1 VISLSDVLGH
11 GDPDQQSRRCLPHR
25 QVVVV
30 VIAVLLAGGGVGLA
44 WLVGAT
50 RHASP
55 TTTSSRPPL
64 SSPTADAGRATNTR
78 VIGSVAVAAGDQV
91 KIVLVPGGAW
101 LSSWTNGTLTRMA
114 ARRGPRVTSL
124 VRIGQPSESVLS
136 MVYAAP
142 SLWVVDSST
151 NSLLALDPRSGRL
164 QRRLRLAPWGGGD
177 SVAFGAHSL
186 WVACSGQL
194 GNSGPVERVL
204 RVDPATL
211 RVLSTTALPGEGED
225 LTVVA
230 NATDVWVG
238 GATPLAHI
246 SPRTRPATTR
256 YSADARPLALNG
268 GTLWTTSPVGLTA
281 LDAHTGRVVL
291 NRDLQGPPPVV
302 AADPKGRAWIPS
314 SPGDATGVDLLRLTG
329 NLFRFAQYAGR
340 VDAVAVDDVSLW
352 IYTGSLIILFDVGNM
367 NID

>member
-1 VISLSDVLGH
+1 VISLSDVLEH
-11 GDPDQQSRRCLPHR
+11 GDADRQSRHWLTHR
-25 QVVVV
+25 QMV

-44 WLVGAT
+44 WLLGAT
-50 RHASP
+50 GHHPP
-55 TTTSSRPPL
+55 TAATTRPPL
-64 SSPTADAGRATNTR
+64 PSPTAEAGSTNNTR
-78 VIGSVAVAAGDQV
+78 MIGSVAVATGDQV

-114 ARRGPRVTSL
+114 AGRGPRVTSRM
-124 VRIGQPSESVLS
+124 RIGQPSQSVLS
-136 MVYAAP
+136 MVYAAS

-164 QRRLRLAPWGGGD
+164 QRRLRLAPWGSAD
-177 SVAFGAHSL
+177 SVAFGARSL

-194 GNSGPVERVL
+194 GNSGPRERVL
-204 RVDPATL
+204 RVDPSTL
-211 RVLSTTALPGEGED
+211 QVLSMTSLPGEGED

-256 YSADARPLALNG
+256 NSAEARPLALNG
-268 GTLWTTSPVGLTA
+268 GTLWTTSPDGLTA

-302 AADPKGRAWIPS
+302 AADPNGRAWIP
-314 SPGDATGVDLLRLTG
+314 GDAAGVDLLRLTG
-329 NLFRFAQYAGR
+329 DLFRFAQYAGPVR
-340 VDAVAVDDVSLW
+340 AVAVDDASLW
-352 IYTGSLIILFDVGNM
+352 IYTGSRIILFDVGSM